1 MKHLRYLFCL
11 VLLGTAASNAFSQA
25 TATARRLGTF
35 QVGGGV
41 SIASPDYG
49 PGHIEG
55 YSVFADFDF
64 LDHIGVEAVTHQV
77 SLVTPTDIGE
87 NTYLIGPRY
96 FRTYGRFSPYAK
108 LLVGLATFNLQF
120 DYAPHTSSSYI
131 AYALGG
137 GLDIRATEHI
147 NVRAIDFEA
156 QRWPGFAVNGLTP
169 YVTTVG
175 VAYNFH

>member
-1 MKHLRYLFCL
+1 MKYLRHLIWL
-11 VLLGTAASNAFSQA
+11 VLLGTASPHAFAQA
-25 TATARRLGTF
+25 TATASRLGTF

-49 PGHIEG
+49 PGHIKG
-55 YSVFADFDF
+55 YSAYADFDF
-64 LDHIGVEAVTHQV
+64 GEHLGVEAVTHQV
-77 SLVTPTDIGE
+77 SIITPTDIGE
-87 NTYLIGPRY
+87 DTYLIGPRY

-108 LLVGLATFNLQF
+108 LLVGLATFNLQYDF
-120 DYAPHTSSSYI
+120 APHSSTSYL

-137 GLDIRATEHI
+137 GVDIRATQHI

-175 VAYNFH
+175 VAYSFH